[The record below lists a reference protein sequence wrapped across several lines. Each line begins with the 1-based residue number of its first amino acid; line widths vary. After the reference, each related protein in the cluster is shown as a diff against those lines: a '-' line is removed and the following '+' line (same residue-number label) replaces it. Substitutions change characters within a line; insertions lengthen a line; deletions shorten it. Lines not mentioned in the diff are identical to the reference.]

1 MVITL
6 EQKGFLRGRSLISN
20 VLDVDEALL
29 QYSLAG
35 YGSMA
40 LFYDFKAAFPSVEHK
55 LLHSYFEALRWPTW
69 LLWFIQMLY
78 SYNYCFIS
86 LRSGL
91 YAGFTLT
98 RGVRQGCPLSPLLFA
113 VVSELLLRRLQV
125 QIPRSMR
132 RAYADDLAMV
142 LRSGL
147 AQLRPLSFLFS

>member
-1 MVITL
+1 M
-6 EQKGFLRGRSLISN
+6 ISN

-98 RGVRQGCPLSPLLFA
+98 RGYVKGVHYPPPICCGIGVIASSPSGA
-113 VVSELLLRRLQV
+113 NPSVHAPRLC
-125 QIPRSMR
+125 
-132 RAYADDLAMV
+132 
-142 LRSGL
+142 G
-147 AQLRPLSFLFS
+147 RPGHGTPFGPCTASAAFFSFS